1 MSIYPSRGRLK
12 PIRCRQ
18 SWPDQVNFPEFAEE
32 DRAIANT
39 TPRKRASTAPA
50 SKARAATK
58 SKSTVAAKKPAAA
71 GKAKTVTTPKKITTG
86 VTKAA
91 AQVAKKAAAKP
102 KTAKKT
108 AEKSKPVKSKPSIP
122 AAVLKL
128 HQLILK
134 SLDDDKAEEI
144 VSIDLAGKSSIAD
157 FLVIA
162 SGRSSR
168 QVAAI
173 AEHLV
178 ERIAKETG
186 KKVRAEGKAVGD
198 WVLIDTGDIVVHI
211 FRPDVRSFYNLEKMW
226 GGAAIPEPAAA

>member
-1 MSIYPSRGRLK
+1 
-12 PIRCRQ
+12 
-18 SWPDQVNFPEFAEE
+18 V
-32 DRAIANT
+32 
-39 TPRKRASTAPA
+39 
-50 SKARAATK
+50 K
-58 SKSTVAAKKPAAA
+58 SKTAAAAKKPAA
-71 GKAKTVTTPKKITTG
+71 GKAKTVTTK

-91 AQVAKKAAAKP
+91 AQVAKKSAAKPKAAAKP
-102 KTAKKT
+102 KTTKKT
-108 AEKSKPVKSKPSIP
+108 PEKSKPNIP
-122 AAVLKL
+122 AAVIKL

-157 FLVIA
+157 FMVIA

-178 ERIAKETG
+178 DRIAKETG

-211 FRPDVRSFYNLEKMW
+211 FRPDVRNFYNLEKMW

>member
-1 MSIYPSRGRLK
+1 VI
-12 PIRCRQ
+12 
-18 SWPDQVNFPEFAEE
+18 
-32 DRAIANT
+32 
-39 TPRKRASTAPA
+39 
-50 SKARAATK
+50 
-58 SKSTVAAKKPAAA
+58 
-71 GKAKTVTTPKKITTG
+71 
-86 VTKAA
+86 
-91 AQVAKKAAAKP
+91 
-102 KTAKKT
+102 
-108 AEKSKPVKSKPSIP
+108 
-122 AAVLKL
+122 KL

-178 ERIAKETG
+178 DRIGKEIG

>member
-1 MSIYPSRGRLK
+1 M
-12 PIRCRQ
+12 
-18 SWPDQVNFPEFAEE
+18 PDQANSGVC
-32 DRAIANT
+32 RGGSAIANT
-39 TPRKRASTAPA
+39 TTRKRASAA
-50 SKARAATK
+50 AGSKPKAATK
-58 SKSTVAAKKPAAA
+58 SKTTAAANKPVA
-71 GKAKTVTTPKKITTG
+71 GKAKTVTTK

-91 AQVAKKAAAKP
+91 AKVAKTSTAKTKTP
-102 KTAKKT
+102 KTTAPKATGKKP
-108 AEKSKPVKSKPSIP
+108 APKSTVP
-122 AAVLKL
+122 AAVIKL
-128 HQLILK
+128 HQMILK

-157 FLVIA
+157 FMVIA

-178 ERIAKETG
+178 DRIGKETG

-211 FRPDVRSFYNLEKMW
+211 FRPDVRNFYNLEKMW

>member
-1 MSIYPSRGRLK
+1 MSDPLISGVCRGG
-12 PIRCRQ
+12 
-18 SWPDQVNFPEFAEE
+18 S
-32 DRAIANT
+32 AIANT
-39 TPRKRASTAPA
+39 TPRKRASAA
-50 SKARAATK
+50 AGSKPKAAVK
-58 SKSTVAAKKPAAA
+58 SKTTAAAKKPVA
-71 GKAKTVTTPKKITTG
+71 GKAKTVTTK

-91 AQVAKKAAAKP
+91 AKVAKTSTAKEKTP
-102 KTAKKT
+102 KTAAKKP
-108 AEKSKPVKSKPSIP
+108 APKSNVP
-122 AAVLKL
+122 ASVIKL

-157 FLVIA
+157 FMVIA

-178 ERIAKETG
+178 DRISKETG

-211 FRPDVRSFYNLEKMW
+211 FRPDVRNFYNLEKMW

>member
-1 MSIYPSRGRLK
+1 M
-12 PIRCRQ
+12 
-18 SWPDQVNFPEFAEE
+18 
-32 DRAIANT
+32 
-39 TPRKRASTAPA
+39 
-50 SKARAATK
+50 
-58 SKSTVAAKKPAAA
+58 
-71 GKAKTVTTPKKITTG
+71 
-86 VTKAA
+86 
-91 AQVAKKAAAKP
+91 
-102 KTAKKT
+102 
-108 AEKSKPVKSKPSIP
+108 P
-122 AAVLKL
+122 AAVIKL

-157 FLVIA
+157 FMVIA

-178 ERIAKETG
+178 DRITKETG

-198 WVLIDTGDIVVHI
+198 WVLIDTGDVVVHI
-211 FRPDVRSFYNLEKMW
+211 FRPDVRNFYNLEKMW

>member
-1 MSIYPSRGRLK
+1 M
-12 PIRCRQ
+12 PIRLENGR
-18 SWPDQVNFPEFAEE
+18 VPEFAEE

-39 TPRKRASTAPA
+39 TTRKRASAAAGTKPKAA
-50 SKARAATK
+50 SK
-58 SKSTVAAKKPAAA
+58 SKTAAAKKPAATKS
-71 GKAKTVTTPKKITTG
+71 KAATSPKKVTTG

-91 AQVAKKAAAKP
+91 KAAAKP
-102 KTAKKT
+102 KSAKKST
-108 AEKSKPVKSKPSIP
+108 GKPAAQAAPKKSAATKSSVPP
-122 AAVLKL
+122 AVLKL

-134 SLDDDKAEEI
+134 SLDDDKAEDV

-168 QVAAI
+168 QVGAI

-178 ERIAKETG
+178 EKITKETG
-186 KKVRAEGKAVGD
+186 RRVRAEGKAVGD
-198 WVLIDTGDIVVHI
+198 WVLIDTGDIVVHV
-211 FRPDVRSFYNLEKMW
+211 FRPEVRSFYNLEKMW